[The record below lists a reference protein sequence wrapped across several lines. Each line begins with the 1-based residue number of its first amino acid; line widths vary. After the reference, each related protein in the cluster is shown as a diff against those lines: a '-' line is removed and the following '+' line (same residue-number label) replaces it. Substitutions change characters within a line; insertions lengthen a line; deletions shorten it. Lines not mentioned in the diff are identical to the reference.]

1 MLRTIGIVPPFSKL
15 WRKIYN
21 KRGSI
26 ERWSSS
32 AKRSRLLDKHQ
43 LLKMGK
49 IGLHANIS
57 VQAWLLTALARL
69 KADDYRHMTHM
80 YIRLPR
86 AGRETGRGPA
96 KLELAEVH
104 DCQGCCLCPQHFA
117 MAA

>member
-1 MLRTIGIVPPFSKL
+1 M
-15 WRKIYN
+15 
-21 KRGSI
+21 RGSI
-26 ERWSSS
+26 ERRSSS
-32 AKRSRLLDKHQ
+32 AKRSRLLDMRQ

-49 IGLHANIS
+49 IRLHTNLS
-57 VQAWLLTALARL
+57 MLAWLLTALAHL
-69 KADDYRHMTHM
+69 KADDYRRMTHM